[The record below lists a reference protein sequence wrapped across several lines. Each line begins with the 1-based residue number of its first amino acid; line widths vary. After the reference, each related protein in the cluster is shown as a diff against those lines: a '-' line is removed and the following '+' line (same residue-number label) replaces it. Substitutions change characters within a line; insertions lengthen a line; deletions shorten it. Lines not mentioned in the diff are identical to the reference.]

1 MHGQFESRFA
11 LESPIAF
18 CDFSSIA
25 QLPFLIVNSAC
36 HKRLQAMRYLSKGM
50 VGQVMNAEE
59 SPSRPTATP
68 FWKEPVFRAAVASL
82 LLLTPCFWHRYIE
95 AGDLGSHVYNAWL
108 VELIHQG
115 KAPGLWI
122 ATQWNNVLFDWIL
135 SCAGRCFGLIPAEKI
150 AVSISVLIF
159 FWGAFSL
166 ISALTGRRP
175 WFLLPV
181 LAMVAYG
188 WTFYMGFF
196 NYYLSI
202 GLSFWTLAGLLRWR
216 KWWKL
221 LAAPLGMLTY
231 VAHPLGSLWLVGA
244 AAYIA
249 LASAANRRMR
259 LALLGVAVVAAILA
273 RHYLRT
279 HFETSYLASLPA
291 YEMNGSDQIVLR
303 MGYHM
308 LAVLLEIFG
317 VGILCIEYIRCRHD
331 SNAFWSRLGLPIQL
345 YVVTFLGIWALPDFI
360 VIPDIGRFGFVSERL
375 SLISAVL
382 AGGAMGAVEGR
393 RGYAVFCSGLAAI
406 FFSLN
411 FQDTAVLARME
422 TRIDSLLATV
432 GPGRR
437 IMSTIDFSQTGSRLL
452 FNHMVDRQCIGRCLS
467 FGNYEPATGHF
478 RVRAM
483 PGNRIVAATKN
494 EVDGIWGGA
503 YVVQAK
509 DLPACGIYQPGED
522 WTVIA
527 IRPLSAGEKNG
538 RPDLPAAADS
548 AR

>member
-1 MHGQFESRFA
+1 MRSLFQKIFGQA
-11 LESPIAF
+11 A
-18 CDFSSIA
+18 
-25 QLPFLIVNSAC
+25 
-36 HKRLQAMRYLSKGM
+36 K
-50 VGQVMNAEE
+50 AEE
-59 SPSRPTATP
+59 PPPRRTAIP
-68 FWKEPVFRAAVASL
+68 YWNEPVFLGAAASL
-82 LLLTPCFWHRYIE
+82 LLLTPCFWHPYIE
-95 AGDLGSHVYNAWL
+95 AGDLGSHLYNAWL

-188 WTFYMGFF
+188 WTFHMGFF

-202 GLSFWTLAGLLRWR
+202 GLSFWTLVGLLRWR
-216 KWWKL
+216 RWWKL
-221 LAAPLGMLTY
+221 LAVPLGMLTY
-231 VAHPLGSLWLVGA
+231 VAHPLGSLWLAGA
-244 AAYIA
+244 TAFVAVV
-249 LASAANRRMR
+249 STANRRMR
-259 LALLGVAVVAAILA
+259 LPLIGLTVMAAILI

-279 HFETSYLASLPA
+279 HYETAYLPFRAGC
-291 YEMNGSDQIVLR
+291 EMNGADQIILGTHYDVL
-303 MGYHM
+303 
-308 LAVLLEIFG
+308 AILLELFG
-317 VGILCIEYIRCRHD
+317 AGILGVEYIRCRHD
-331 SNAFWSRLGLPIQL
+331 SKAFWSRVGLPFQL
-345 YVVTFLGIWALPDFI
+345 YLVTLLGTWALPDFI
-360 VIPDIGRFGFVSERL
+360 AVPDIGRFGFVSERL

-382 AGGAMGAVEGR
+382 ACCMLGAVDCR
-393 RGYAVFCSGLAAI
+393 RACAVFCSGLAAV
-406 FFSLN
+406 FFALN

-422 TRIDSLLATV
+422 ARIGSLLATV
-432 GPGRR
+432 GPDWRV
-437 IMSTIDFSQTGSRLL
+437 MSTIDFAPTGSRLW
-452 FNHMVDRQCIGRCLS
+452 FNHMVDRQCIDRCLS

-478 RVRAM
+478 RVRAN

-494 EVDGIWGGA
+494 EVDGMWGGA